1 MKGILNGKE
10 YSVSN
15 VSQMKLNGADV
26 LQLHIEGATYGE
38 IEELT
43 KSGSLSNV
51 ELKKSNGTAVEL
63 DGEYTEVDSFSRII
77 NDFTDEIQLVLSQKT
92 SLE

>member
-1 MKGILNGKE
+1 MKGNLSGKE
-10 YSVSN
+10 FTVSN

-26 LQLHIEGATYGE
+26 LQLHIDGASYSE

-43 KSGSLSNV
+43 KSGSLSEVALTKN
-51 ELKKSNGTAVEL
+51 NGAAVAL
-63 DGEYTEVDSFSRII
+63 DGEYTEVDSFSRIV
-77 NDFTDEIQLVLSQKT
+77 NDFTDEIQLVLSKKT